1 MHIQFASR
9 RWALGLLM
17 LLSATMAQAYGPRGG
32 HGYRHGGWG
41 YDPWIAPLMFG
52 AVVGSTMYFSRPY
65 PAVPGSTVI
74 ITNPP
79 AVIMQNPPPASWVQ
93 GGTVPPSAE
102 AYYCR
107 ETAQYF
113 PVVQTCVSPWLVVNP
128 Q

>member
-1 MHIQFASR
+1 MRNHSTCR
-9 RWALGLLM
+9 RCGIGILLVLM
-17 LLSATMAQAYGPRGG
+17 ATLAQAYGPRGG
-32 HGYRHGGWG
+32 HGYRYGGWG
-41 YDPWIAPLMFG
+41 YDPWIAPLVFG
-52 AVVGSTMYFSRPY
+52 AAVGSTMYFSRPY

-79 AVIMQNPPPASWVQ
+79 AVIMQNPS
-93 GGTVPPSAE
+93 GGTGAAPVE

-128 Q
+128 H

>member
-1 MHIQFASR
+1 MIMRMDSR
-9 RWALGLLM
+9 FRRCGLGILLV
-17 LLSATMAQAYGPRGG
+17 LTATLSQAYGPRGG

-41 YDPWIAPLMFG
+41 YDPWIAPLVFG
-52 AVVGSTMYFSRPY
+52 AAVGTTMYFSRPY

-79 AVIMQNPPPASWVQ
+79 AVIMQNPS
-93 GGTVPPSAE
+93 GGAGAAPVE